1 MADLLVVGAGVLGLM
16 VARKWHALYPGASVT
31 LKFRSYNK
39 ERAETLGG
47 EGFNVIS
54 KEKGENVK
62 APLVIFCAPPTGN
75 TDYDED
81 IKLCSQNHWDIS
93 EKEKSAFIFTSA
105 GSVYSENSGGVVDE
119 VSETVRNERS
129 VKLLDGE
136 KVVADAGGSNIRLGG
151 LYTLERGPHN
161 FWCSGETTEFSSKP
175 NGLINLIHYD
185 DAAELLV
192 QCLQNPTKIAGETF
206 LVSDSSPI
214 SRMDIVKAASSHPK
228 YSACSGSV
236 RFTGGDDVD
245 GKKYNSDKIRNAL
258 GWSQKYNSFADFINI
273 SKC

>member
-1 MADLLVVGAGVLGLM
+1 MTDLLIVGAGVLGMM
-16 VARKWHALYPGASVT
+16 VARKWLALYPGAKVT
-31 LKFRSYNK
+31 LKYRSYNK

-47 EGFNVIS
+47 EGFSVIS
-54 KEKGENVK
+54 KEKGEDVK

-81 IKLCSQNHWDIS
+81 IKLCSQNHWETS

-105 GSVYSENSGGVVDE
+105 GSVYAENKGDVVDE

-129 VKLLDGE
+129 GKLLDGE
-136 KVVADAGGSNIRLGG
+136 KVVVDAGGCIIRLGG

-192 QCLQNPTKIAGETF
+192 KCLQNPSKISGETF
-206 LVSDSSPI
+206 LVSDGSPI
-214 SRMDIVKAASSHPK
+214 SRADIVAAASSHPM
-228 YSACSGSV
+228 YSSCSGNV

-258 GWSQKYNSFADFINI
+258 GWCQNYKSFADFMKIRQ
-273 SKC
+273 